1 MGDSASGL
9 GAQIRTG
16 GVYLLKTP
24 KTIAL
29 LAVPVVLAA
38 AVITATG
45 AFAKSPSHSAAKP
58 ASVTTASVKLSAVA
72 ADTAKPV
79 QAAAPASAPA
89 AAPSEPASTESAT
102 EPTESATES
111 ATETDAAG
119 GHADNPNDPNADHQ
133 FNGEE

>member
-1 MGDSASGL
+1 
-9 GAQIRTG
+9 
-16 GVYLLKTP
+16 LKTP

-102 EPTESATES
+102 ES

>member
-1 MGDSASGL
+1 M
-9 GAQIRTG
+9 
-16 GVYLLKTP
+16 KTP

-72 ADTAKPV
+72 ADTAKSAHV
-79 QAAAPASAPA
+79 AAPTSAPA
-89 AAPSEPASTESAT
+89 TAPSEPAS
-102 EPTESATES
+102 TESATES

>member
-1 MGDSASGL
+1 M
-9 GAQIRTG
+9 
-16 GVYLLKTP
+16 KTP

-45 AFAKSPSHSAAKP
+45 AFAKSPSHAAAK
-58 ASVTTASVKLSAVA
+58 AAGVTTAASVKLSKVA

-79 QAAAPASAPA
+79 QAAAPTSAPA

>member
-102 EPTESATES
+102 ES

>member
-1 MGDSASGL
+1 M
-9 GAQIRTG
+9 
-16 GVYLLKTP
+16 KTP
-24 KTIAL
+24 RMIAL

-38 AVITATG
+38 AVISATG

-58 ASVTTASVKLSAVA
+58 ASVATASVKLSAAA
-72 ADTAKPV
+72 ADTAKPA

-102 EPTESATES
+102 EPAS
-111 ATETDAAG
+111 TETDTAG